1 MFTGIIETLGKV
13 HALKKIGTNTE
24 IEIQS
29 EISSSLK
36 VDQSVSH
43 NGVCLTVTQ
52 VIGNIHKVVAIE
64 ETMFRSNLGNLS
76 IGEFVNLERAMQAN
90 QRMDGH
96 IVQGHVDDVVECV
109 EIKET
114 NGSWY
119 FTFSYPKEQE
129 HLLVDKGSIC
139 INGVSL
145 TLIKPEKGMFSVAII
160 PYTYEHTTFRNI
172 KMGELVNIEYD
183 ILGKYVARY
192 MEKIN
197 SR

>member
-119 FTFSYPKEQE
+119 FTFYYPKEQE

>member
-13 HALKKIGTNTE
+13 YALTKKGSNTE

-29 EISSSLK
+29 EFSQSLK
-36 VDQSVSH
+36 IDQSVSH

-52 VIGNIHKVVAIE
+52 INGNIHKVVAVE
-64 ETMFRSNLGNLS
+64 ETMFKSNLGNLS

-96 IVQGHVDDVVECV
+96 IVQGHVDDIVECV
-109 EIKET
+109 EIKEAD
-114 NGSWY
+114 GSWY
-119 FTFSYPKEQE
+119 FTFTYPKEQE
-129 HLLVDKGSIC
+129 HLLVNKGSVC

-145 TLIKPEKGMFSVAII
+145 TLINPEKGMFTVAII
-160 PYTYEHTTFRNI
+160 PYTFEHTTFKYLKI
-172 KMGELVNIEYD
+172 GDLANIEYD